1 MTLIYVPLRLKPE
14 LLHELDTIAKK
25 RGKSRAQIMREGLH
39 FYAERNTILSEMEYR
54 RLMADEF
61 IYLALDVIIREKH
74 NGAYQ
79 GILDEA
85 AERAKALCA

>member
-1 MTLIYVPLRLKPE
+1 MALIYVPLRLKPE
-14 LLHELDTIAKK
+14 LLHELDAIAKK
-25 RGKSRAQIMREGLH
+25 RGKPRAHIMREGLQ
-39 FYAERNTILSEMEYR
+39 FFAERNTILSEMEYR